1 MPPAYPP
8 SPTARALD
16 LLRRAAR
23 ITPYF
28 LIMASGGKD
37 SNVAFPLLMDLQ
49 REMPQVR
56 IAAQHWYTIPPPE
69 MTGGK
74 RGMECVERPLRI
86 LAKQARAPIFWAP
99 HYTLTDAL
107 YLGEIRPPTRETR
120 RCERCLGKGRVDV
133 EGQPTLLMDEGTREC
148 PRCRGVGMG
157 APRLRTTECEDA
169 GRVAWAAQL
178 AGVAVADLM
187 PRDEKPAMRSL
198 DSLPVHPFT
207 GIWTVWGQRLDDS
220 LQRRA
225 MITSF
230 RAQRN
235 AAGVVTG
242 GRVGLNLKERRVF
255 PIASWSAH
263 DVLAFARARKLPP
276 AASFGAVN
284 TTNLDPAQPIVVE
297 CLKRYYP
304 RDYERLLEV
313 FPNARALSDA

>member
-1 MPPAYPP
+1 MPPSYAP
-8 SPTARALD
+8 SPAARALD
-16 LLRRAAR
+16 LLRRAAKVS
-23 ITPYF
+23 PYF

-37 SNVAFPLLMDLQ
+37 SNVAFPLLADLR

-69 MTGGK
+69 LTGGK

-86 LAKQARAPIFWAP
+86 LAKQVQAPIFWVP
-99 HYTLTDAL
+99 HYSLTDAL

-120 RCERCLGKGRVDV
+120 RCDQCWGKGRLDHAD
-133 EGQPTLLMDEGTREC
+133 QPTLEEGDDTRAC

-178 AGVAVADLM
+178 AGVTPSDLVG
-187 PRDEKPAMRSL
+187 RDGAPAARSL

-230 RAQRN
+230 RAQVN

-242 GRVGLNLKERRVF
+242 ARVGLNLKERRVF
-255 PIASWSAH
+255 PIASWSAR
-263 DVLAFARARKLPP
+263 DVLAFVRARRLPP
-276 AASFGAVN
+276 AASFGSTN
-284 TTNLDPAQPIVVE
+284 TTNLDPSQPIVVE

-304 RDYERLLEV
+304 RDYARLLEV